1 MNYKEIYNAGLEKLN
16 AAIPENPDRKL
27 DARLLLEAACG
38 TTIET
43 LLADGDRP
51 VTEEQRNKYLG
62 FLAS

>member
-43 LLADGDRP
+43 LLTDGDRP
-51 VTEEQRNKYLG
+51 VTEEERKK
-62 FLAS
+62 